1 MGISRRGFLKV
12 VAAGSLAKPTL
23 GATAKLPRRAL
34 GRTGEEV
41 SLLAFGAGSRFLM
54 YEDEDAALAALNEA
68 IDLGITYVD
77 TAHSYG
83 DGQSEERVGK
93 LMPTRRKEIFLS
105 TKLQQRKRDEA
116 LRALEL
122 SLKRLQVDQLD
133 LVHIH
138 DLSGDEDLAQIEAS
152 DGILEALYRA
162 RDEGMTRFIGITC
175 HAAPA
180 TLKAALERHDF
191 NCTQMALNA
200 ARARIDDAEFKAVRM
215 PVGSFEE
222 LALPVANRKGLGI
235 IAMKVFGQEQLL
247 GDVSVEQLVRYSL
260 SLPVSAA
267 VLGMPKVEHIRQNVE
282 IAREFVPLAEDERA
296 KIAAL
301 IPQRRRMALARFF
314 EHHADV

>member
-23 GATAKLPRRAL
+23 GANAKLPRRAL